1 MDKIQYLTKEMTGTR
16 DCIMVNGE
24 FLTIKEANMQWQGK
38 YMVARRVN
46 EDRPGR
52 FRLYELFSDDE
63 NLKDGWYDVFCYTKE
78 NKFYLEG
85 FYFCQIEEV
94 KADVEGHIN
103 FVLAV
108 KVRLGDSVSYTLNP
122 DSLFNTT
129 IDFPA
134 FLLLGSCI
142 CSAARKCSIVMKYPW
157 NFEDA
162 VKKYSEADLLREVL
176 AGNIFVLKQ
185 VSDIMISPTFEDR
198 LIVAARKCSEEQYP
212 LLKKR
217 MEGFDYFCD
226 DEFFDLVR
234 RNLEKADELG
244 ITPVDDSVEDVLR
257 RVEMVMEY
265 WRKENQRKKE
275 ERKKAKQKANQE
287 GV

>member
-16 DCIMVNGE
+16 DYIMVNGE

-38 YMVARRVN
+38 YLVARRVK

-52 FRLYELFSDDE
+52 FRLHELFSGNE
-63 NLKDGWYDVFCYTKE
+63 QLKDGWYDVFSYTKE
-78 NKFYLEG
+78 DAFYLEG

-94 KADVEGHIN
+94 RADAEGHIN

-108 KVRLGDSVSYTLNP
+108 KVRLGDSISYTLNP

-129 IDFPA
+129 MDFPA
-134 FLLLGSCI
+134 FMLLRNYI
-142 CSAARKCSIVMKYPW
+142 CSAARSLGDVMKYPW

-162 VKKYSEADLLREVL
+162 GKKCSKADLLREVL
-176 AGNIFVLKQ
+176 AGNISVLKE

-217 MEGFDYFCD
+217 MEGFDYFCR

-257 RVEMVMEY
+257 RVERVMEY
-265 WRKENQRKKE
+265 WKKEDKRRKE
-275 ERKKAKQKANQE
+275 ERKKAKQKAKQE